1 MAVGRSMST
10 LTGAIKNLQNLQ
22 ANLNADT
29 ALSSKIN
36 NSDIGNGLT
45 FTQAIDAISK
55 QLTNMLRE
63 IENNQQAGKRTMTLD
78 GPQVSGAG

>member
-1 MAVGRSMST
+1 
-10 LTGAIKNLQNLQ
+10 
-22 ANLNADT
+22 
-29 ALSSKIN
+29 
-36 NSDIGNGLT
+36 

-78 GPQVSGAG
+78 GPQVSGAGNKAMPYQPDGTRTPAPTPPPAAAA